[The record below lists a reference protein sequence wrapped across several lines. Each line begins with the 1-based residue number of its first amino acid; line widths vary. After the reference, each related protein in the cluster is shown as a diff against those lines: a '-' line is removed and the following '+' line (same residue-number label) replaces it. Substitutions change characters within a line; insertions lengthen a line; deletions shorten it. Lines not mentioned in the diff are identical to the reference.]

1 MRRRSLKI
9 PTPIALSPPLAPGH
23 YTIDETD
30 GQQAKARLAQL
41 RKAGRIAYIRP
52 DRPHRIEVID

>member
-1 MRRRSLKI
+1 MRKRSLKM
-9 PTPIALSPPLAPGH
+9 PSPITVWPAPPSGH

-30 GQQAKARLAQL
+30 SQQAKARLAQL

-52 DRPHRIEVID
+52 DRPGRIEVID

>member
-1 MRRRSLKI
+1 MPSQITLW
-9 PTPIALSPPLAPGH
+9 PPPPCGH

-30 GQQAKARLAQL
+30 CKQAKVRLAQL

-52 DRPHRIEVID
+52 DRPDRIEVID

>member
-9 PTPIALSPPLAPGH
+9 PSPITLSPPLAFGH

-52 DRPHRIEVID
+52 DRPDRIEVID